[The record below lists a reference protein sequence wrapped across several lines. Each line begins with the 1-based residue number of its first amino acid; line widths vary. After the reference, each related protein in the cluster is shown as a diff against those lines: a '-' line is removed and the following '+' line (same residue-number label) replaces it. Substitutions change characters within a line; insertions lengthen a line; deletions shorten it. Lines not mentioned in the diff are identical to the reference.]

1 MTRENKLVM
10 VIGFGLLLFVGI
22 LVSDHLSARGSQ
34 IGSPETLVS
43 YETTKPLPGHQDDLA
58 EVRHFG
64 DDPLRGP
71 DGPATIGGVQL
82 VQPTP
87 AREEFQHPIYTPPAA
102 PIVAAERT
110 HTVVKGDN
118 PEKIAAKYYN
128 KKSLATKL
136 VQYNGI
142 EPTKLKVGQTIK
154 VPDITV
160 LDPSAVPQVID
171 TPVASLPVVVPAPAP
186 VPAPVPAPAPASA
199 VAKYKTVTVKKGDT
213 LWSIAA
219 RSLGNGSK
227 SKQIIALN
235 PGLTAESKLKLGSS
249 IKVALAK

>member
-82 VQPTP
+82 VQPVP

-136 VQYNGI
+136 VKYNGI

-171 TPVASLPVVVPAPAP
+171 TPAQSLAVIAPAPAP
-186 VPAPVPAPAPASA
+186 TPAPAPASA

-249 IKVALAK
+249 IKVALAN

>member
-82 VQPTP
+82 VQPVPT
-87 AREEFQHPIYTPPAA
+87 REEVQHPIYTPPAA

-136 VQYNGI
+136 VKYNGI

-171 TPVASLPVVVPAPAP
+171 TPAQSLAVI
-186 VPAPVPAPAPASA
+186 APAPAE
-199 VAKYKTVTVKKGDT
+199 AKYKTVIVKKGDT

-249 IKVALAK
+249 IKVALAN

>member
-1 MTRENKLVM
+1 
-10 VIGFGLLLFVGI
+10 
-22 LVSDHLSARGSQ
+22 
-34 IGSPETLVS
+34 
-43 YETTKPLPGHQDDLA
+43 
-58 EVRHFG
+58 
-64 DDPLRGP
+64 
-71 DGPATIGGVQL
+71 
-82 VQPTP
+82 
-87 AREEFQHPIYTPPAA
+87 
-102 PIVAAERT
+102 
-110 HTVVKGDN
+110 VVKGDN

-136 VQYNGI
+136 VKYNGI

-171 TPVASLPVVVPAPAP
+171 TPAQSLAVIA
-186 VPAPVPAPAPASA
+186 PAPAPAPA
-199 VAKYKTVTVKKGDT
+199 PAIPAPAEAKYKTVTVKKGDT

-249 IKVALAK
+249 IKVALAN

>member
-82 VQPTP
+82 VQPVP
-87 AREEFQHPIYTPPAA
+87 AREEVQHPIYTPPAA

-136 VQYNGI
+136 VKYNGI

-171 TPVASLPVVVPAPAP
+171 TPAQSLAVI
-186 VPAPVPAPAPASA
+186 APAPAE
-199 VAKYKTVTVKKGDT
+199 AKYKTVIVKKGDT

-249 IKVALAK
+249 IKVALAN

>member
-82 VQPTP
+82 VQPVPT
-87 AREEFQHPIYTPPAA
+87 REEVQHPIYTPPAA

-136 VQYNGI
+136 VKYNGI

-171 TPVASLPVVVPAPAP
+171 TPAQSLAVI
-186 VPAPVPAPAPASA
+186 APAPAE
-199 VAKYKTVTVKKGDT
+199 AKYKTVTVKKGDT

-249 IKVALAK
+249 IKVALAN

>member
-82 VQPTP
+82 VQPVP

-128 KKSLATKL
+128 KKSLAAKL
-136 VQYNGI
+136 VKYNGI

-171 TPVASLPVVVPAPAP
+171 TPAQSLAAIAPAPAL
-186 VPAPVPAPAPASA
+186 APAPAPAIPA
-199 VAKYKTVTVKKGDT
+199 PAEAKYKTVTVKKGDT

-249 IKVALAK
+249 IKVALAN